1 MASVQSPFSVAD
13 GVHVLGQRL
22 SAPGVTGAPGT
33 PRARRPNWRG
43 VLARRLPGLA
53 VIALFLSLWEA
64 APRLGWVESTFLPPF
79 SEVLHC
85 AVDMARNG
93 QLTAHIRGSLYRS
106 LLGFSLAI
114 VIGVPVG
121 LFIGWFRSLS
131 NAIHPLLEW
140 FRCTPALA
148 LLPVFVLLLGIGE
161 SSKIAL
167 VLYSCS
173 WPILLNTTSAV
184 RNVDPLLIKSA
195 RTLGLSTSRL
205 LWHVVLPA
213 AVPTIFVGFRLAGA
227 ISLVA
232 LVAAEMLGAKAGL
245 GYLIQYSQY
254 NFQIPQMYA
263 GILAIGLL
271 GMIFTQ
277 TLVAIER
284 RFTAWQPPAETGD
297 ANH

>member
-1 MASVQSPFSVAD
+1 MASVPRSFDLVD
-13 GVHVLGQRL
+13 GSHVLGQRL
-22 SAPGVTGAPGT
+22 APGGV
-33 PRARRPNWRG
+33 PRAARSGTRRWRVARHLPG
-43 VLARRLPGLA
+43 VLIIGAFLA
-53 VIALFLSLWEA
+53 TWEL
-64 APRLGWVESTFLPPF
+64 APRLGWVESAFLPPL
-79 SEVLHC
+79 SEVLTTGV
-85 AVDMARNG
+85 ALARDG
-93 QLTAHIRGSLYRS
+93 QLTAHVTESLLRS

-114 VIGVPVG
+114 VLGVPAG
-121 LFIGWFRSLS
+121 LLIGWFRSVS
-131 NAIHPLLEW
+131 NAIHPLLEL

-148 LLPVFVLLLGIGE
+148 LLPVFILLLGIGE

-173 WPILLNTTSAV
+173 WPILLNTISAV

-195 RTLGLSTSRL
+195 RTLGLSTTQL
-205 LWHVVLPA
+205 LWKVILPA

-263 GILAIGLL
+263 GIIAIACL
-271 GMIFTQ
+271 GILFTQ
-277 TLVAIER
+277 TLAALER
-284 RFTAWQPPAETGD
+284 RFTRWKPPAESGD
-297 ANH
+297 GG